1 MSKQFKL
8 LSSQITALTVLLSL
22 SQRQAVWMSMQ
33 MKKIRHFRAVLC
45 VARNPPIV
53 IFMYFYVF
61 VSVCIF
67 CGCIFDFVCVPFF
80 AFICIFCWCI
90 LSLYLYLF
98 CDGRLE
104 RAVYCVARNP
114 SATSCYE
121 INLLFMA
128 FLASDPIKAPM

>member
-1 MSKQFKL
+1 MDVNATEKNKAFQSCSFCGEE
-8 LSSQITALTVLLSL
+8 SANS
-22 SQRQAVWMSMQ
+22 
-33 MKKIRHFRAVLC
+33 
-45 VARNPPIV
+45 N
-53 IFMYFYVF
+53 FYVF
-61 VSVCIF
+61 VSVYFVGVFLILYVYFFCIF
-67 CGCIFDFVCVPFF
+67 FCISVFLYLYLFILRMYFCINIFLFVYF
-80 AFICIFCWCI
+80 AGVF

>member
-1 MSKQFKL
+1 MDVNANEKNKAFQSC
-8 LSSQITALTVLLSL
+8 SL
-22 SQRQAVWMSMQ
+22 CGEESANSNF
-33 MKKIRHFRAVLC
+33 H
-45 VARNPPIV
+45 
-53 IFMYFYVF
+53 VF

-80 AFICIFCWCI
+80 AFISVFLYLYLFILRMYFCINIFLFVYFAGVF